1 MMATAAGATLST
13 PLALAAAVAAGGGSG
28 SDSPVP
34 VWTAQVQQ
42 VVASST
48 SSSSLDCS
56 SSSSN
61 RRMSSSSCSS
71 SSTAGGVVGG
81 LNPELCWQ
89 MVESGQTA
97 QRRRRHVQRLFHQ
110 GRALLVKHLPR
121 DVNEHVSTSS
131 YLLHS
136 SSISS
141 LLTTKLCQ
149 CVCVND
155 VFASVSFSCVQS
167 NVYSSLLLLSSFL
180 ALFWRHKGV
189 SSQPSL
195 PPPFHSQLSV

>member
-1 MMATAAGATLST
+1 MMATAAGATHST

-42 VVASST
+42 VVASS

-56 SSSSN
+56 SSN
-61 RRMSSSSCSS
+61 GRMSSSSCSS

-131 YLLHS
+131 SSPLH

-149 CVCVND
+149 CVCV
-155 VFASVSFSCVQS
+155 CV
-167 NVYSSLLLLSSFL
+167 
-180 ALFWRHKGV
+180 
-189 SSQPSL
+189 
-195 PPPFHSQLSV
+195 